1 MKTFIILT
9 HDRKLA
15 EYVQNQI
22 FKIFKP
28 YYKDDILYIEEL
40 ISILNKITKDINIE
54 TDYIDVFTASDFIR
68 MVNDEEL
75 QDFSELFISYCYVN

>member
-9 HDRKLA
+9 HDRNLA
-15 EYVQNQI
+15 EYLEKRV

-28 YYKDDILYIEEL
+28 YYKDDILYLEEL
-40 ISILNKITKDINIE
+40 ILIINKIAKDNNIE

>member
-40 ISILNKITKDINIE
+40 ISILNKIAKDINIE
-54 TDYIDVFTASDFIR
+54 TDYIDVFTASDFII